1 MQLALP
7 EEIKPDSSTAQRSQV
22 TGHLLLTMPKVCFI
36 KHVRIKYV
44 YTGEIKV
51 TAWSRLSQSLNFI
64 SCSLAIELQIIEL
77 TWLLKRFFTCYGLLI
92 LKMKSAKKCWMILNS
107 HLFSILHCYH
117 QRKIRWLE
125 RDLNSHLRV
134 SRPPL
139 YPLSYRV
146 NGDWWRVLSNL
157 SGRNILATT

>member
-1 MQLALP
+1 MQWVLYFGWGTL
-7 EEIKPDSSTAQRSQV
+7 
-22 TGHLLLTMPKVCFI
+22 FI
-36 KHVRIKYV
+36 MLFFRDF
-44 YTGEIKV
+44 
-51 TAWSRLSQSLNFI
+51 RLGVLLNFLKQRHIMDFLLWTRYQRYKLEI
-64 SCSLAIELQIIEL
+64 S
-77 TWLLKRFFTCYGLLI
+77 FFITRVYCNQYYRVRVFVRRYVSPVYKHSVQTHLFT
-92 LKMKSAKKCWMILNS
+92 N
-107 HLFSILHCYH
+107 LFSILHCYH